1 MLLSSS
7 SSPSFSPSARVP
19 LPAPGPGPRGLA
31 GWLLLPALAL
41 LAAPL
46 YLLADAA
53 RTVHLL
59 SQPGAWEQLASP
71 AAPGYHPLLPSLLH
85 FEILAGLVGFV
96 VGVWAALAFFRRRAS
111 APGRVIAFFGLALGL
126 QGIGALWAGQLPV
139 AWAAA
144 ATNPWRAAVPLA
156 LLCAVGVPYF
166 LASRRV
172 ANTFIR

>member
-7 SSPSFSPSARVP
+7 SSFPPSA
-19 LPAPGPGPRGLA
+19 AGHAAASGPGPEGLA

-46 YLLADAA
+46 YLLADVA
-53 RTVHLL
+53 RTVHQLL
-59 SQPGAWEQLASP
+59 QPGAWAQLASP
-71 AAPGYHPLLPSLLH
+71 DAAGYHPLLPSLLH

-96 VGVWAALAFFRRRAS
+96 VGVWAAAAFFRRRAS

-139 AWAAA
+139 AWDAG
-144 ATNPWRAAVPLA
+144 TNPWRAAVPLA
-156 LLCAVGVPYF
+156 VLCAVGVPYL

-172 ANTFIR
+172 ANTLTR

>member
-7 SSPSFSPSARVP
+7 SSFSPSARVP
-19 LPAPGPGPRGLA
+19 LPAPGPGPEGLA
-31 GWLLLPALAL
+31 GWLLVPAAAL

-46 YLLADAA
+46 YMLADAV
-53 RTVHLL
+53 RTVHQLL
-59 SQPGAWEQLASP
+59 QPGAWEQLASP

-85 FEILAGLVGFV
+85 FEILAGVVGFV
-96 VGVWAALAFFRRRAS
+96 VGVWAAVAFFRRRAS

-139 AWAAA
+139 AWGA

-166 LASRRV
+166 VASRRV
-172 ANTFIR
+172 ANTFTR